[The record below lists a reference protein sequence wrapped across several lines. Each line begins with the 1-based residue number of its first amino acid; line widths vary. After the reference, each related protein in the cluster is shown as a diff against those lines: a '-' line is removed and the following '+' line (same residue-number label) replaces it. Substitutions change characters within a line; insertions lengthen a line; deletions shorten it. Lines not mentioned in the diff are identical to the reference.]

1 MKRLILLALLCLGV
15 SACTTVREIPV
26 ERIKTEYVS
35 KNILKVDTFL
45 EKDSIF
51 VKEKGDT
58 VWLERWK
65 TRREVSF
72 RDRTDTIFRTDTI
85 TITVKVPAELSW
97 KQKVKQDT
105 WWVLLVIAGI
115 GVAFIWKRIRSKIF

>member
-1 MKRLILLALLCLGV
+1 MKRLLMLACLVMGM
-15 SACTTVREIPV
+15 SACTTIREIPV
-26 ERIKTEYVS
+26 ERIRTEYVS

-45 EKDSIF
+45 EKDSVF

-65 TRREVSF
+65 TRREISF
-72 RDRTDTIFRTDTI
+72 RNRTDTILLTDTI

-97 KQKVKQDT
+97 KQKAKQDT
-105 WWVLLVIAGI
+105 WWILLVIAGI
-115 GVAFIWKRIRSKIF
+115 GLLLLGKKIKALIF

>member
-1 MKRLILLALLCLGV
+1 MKRLLMLACLVMGV
-15 SACTTVREIPV
+15 SACTTIREIPV
-26 ERIKTEYVS
+26 ERIRTEYVS

-65 TRREVSF
+65 TRREVFFQYS
-72 RDRTDTIFRTDTI
+72 TDTIILTDTI
-85 TITVKVPAELSW
+85 TITVKVPADLSW
-97 KQKVKQDT
+97 KQKAKQDT
-105 WWVLLVIAGI
+105 WWILLVIAGI
-115 GVAFIWKRIRSKIF
+115 GAYYQ

>member
-1 MKRLILLALLCLGV
+1 MKRLLMLACLVMGV
-15 SACTTVREIPV
+15 SACTTIREIPV
-26 ERIKTEYVS
+26 ERIRTEYVS

-65 TRREVSF
+65 TRREVFFQYS
-72 RDRTDTIFRTDTI
+72 TDTIILTDTI
-85 TITVKVPAELSW
+85 TITVKVPADLSW
-97 KQKVKQDT
+97 KQKAKQDT
-105 WWVLLVIAGI
+105 WWILLVIAGI

>member
-65 TRREVSF
+65 
-72 RDRTDTIFRTDTI
+72 
-85 TITVKVPAELSW
+85 K
-97 KQKVKQDT
+97 
-105 WWVLLVIAGI
+105 I
-115 GVAFIWKRIRSKIF
+115 GRAHV

>member
-1 MKRLILLALLCLGV
+1 MKRLLMLACLVMGV
-15 SACTTVREIPV
+15 SACTTIREIPV
-26 ERIKTEYVS
+26 ERIRTEYVS

-65 TRREVSF
+65 TLREISF
-72 RDRTDTIFRTDTI
+72 RDRTDTILLTDTI
-85 TITVKVPAELSW
+85 TITVKVPADLSW
-97 KQKVKQDT
+97 RQKAKQDT
-105 WWVLLVIAGI
+105 WWILLVIAGI
-115 GVAFIWKRIRSKIF
+115 GIVFIWKRIRSKIF